1 MDGNI
6 YKNARQVA
14 GLTQERWAEA
24 LGLAPDTIRR
34 YENGERMPD
43 DATVKMMAE
52 LSGLSPLAYWH
63 LCRKSMAAAEE
74 LPEVERVPLPEAVL
88 RLLVCIKEIQPDI
101 DLLMQI
107 ASDGVIGA
115 TERAD
120 FDMIVEELS
129 GLVSAALEVRY
140 AEQKVQKK

>member
-74 LPEVERVPLPEAVL
+74 LPEVERVPLPEAVI
-88 RLLVCIKEIQPDI
+88 RLLVRIKELQPDL
-101 DLLMQI
+101 DLLMKI
-107 ASDGVIGA
+107 ASDNAV
-115 TERAD
+115 TPNESAD
-120 FDMIVEELS
+120 FDMIVEELG

-140 AEQKVQKK
+140 AERNVKAK

>member
-24 LGLAPDTIRR
+24 LGLATDTIRR

-43 DATVKMMAE
+43 DDTVKMMAE
-52 LSGLSPLAYWH
+52 LSGLAPLAYWH
-63 LCRKSMAAAEE
+63 LCRKSAAADE
-74 LPEVERVPLPEAVL
+74 LPKVERVPLPEAVL
-88 RLLVCIKEIQPDI
+88 RLLVRIKELQPDI
-101 DLLMQI
+101 DLLMKI
-107 ASDGVIGA
+107 ASDSAVDPS
-115 TERAD
+115 ERTD

-140 AEQKVQKK
+140 STYERDGK

>member
-74 LPEVERVPLPEAVL
+74 LPEVERVPLPEAVI
-88 RLLVCIKEIQPDI
+88 RLLVRIKELQPDL
-101 DLLMQI
+101 DLLMKI
-107 ASDGVIGA
+107 ASDNAV
-115 TERAD
+115 TPNESAD
-120 FDMIVEELS
+120 FDMIVEELG

-140 AEQKVQKK
+140 AERKVKKE